1 MPTSQS
7 IQTDQYLVHHQGQ
20 IQGPFGV
27 DFIEAM
33 IMSGVYPA
41 SVIVEISGTSV
52 RIPFSDVRV
61 RLKPP
66 LVGTSPSSTA
76 KEITPTG
83 SLANPPSKKPRS
95 KKTKP
100 ETVVAQVVG
109 VFAVLVVIWIIAT
122 VTSSKKPPKSSFSST
137 SSPAS
142 SSHSYSQPARTSTS
156 PPRPSPI
163 YPSSGA
169 TSPPAD
175 TMVYRD
181 ASGRTYRVSNSD
193 YYRLSSMKS
202 ALLLKQSGMNVEEDR
217 LKSLAKEVDRA
228 RATLDRYSQYSVD
241 AFNRKVNQLNSM
253 NSQVQ
258 SLVDDYNRDVD
269 AFNRELERVGTPS
282 Y

>member
-1 MPTSQS
+1 
-7 IQTDQYLVHHQGQ
+7 
-20 IQGPFGV
+20 
-27 DFIEAM
+27 
-33 IMSGVYPA
+33 MSGVYPA
-41 SVIVEISGTSV
+41 SVIVEKSATSV

-61 RLKPP
+61 RRKPP
-66 LVGTSPSSTA
+66 PVGTSLTSTA

-142 SSHSYSQPARTSTS
+142 SSHSYSQPVRTSTS

-169 TSPPAD
+169 SSPPAD

-202 ALLLKQSGMNVEEDR
+202 ALSLKQSGMNAEEDR

-241 AFNRKVNQLNSM
+241 AFNRKVNLLNSM